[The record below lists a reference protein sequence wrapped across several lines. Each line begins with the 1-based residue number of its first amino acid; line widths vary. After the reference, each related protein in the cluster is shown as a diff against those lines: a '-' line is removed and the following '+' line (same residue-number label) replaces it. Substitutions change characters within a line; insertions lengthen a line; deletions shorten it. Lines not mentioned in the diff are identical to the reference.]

1 MKRSEMNGQATSSQ
15 KMSGGWLL
23 AVVCLLFASSCR
35 APAPQAGRYQWTIVS
50 HDDKPDDLYV
60 FNTENGEVAEF
71 NTRSNKW
78 VSSVMTKPLPDW
90 NDIRKQRE
98 AREKRKALPK
108 SFSQMPLAKQ
118 VAWADK
124 IQVNKY
130 FGERTEC
137 VELLKGVANIYAIPS
152 RRPYKATDD
161 GLVVWF
167 EGMAEG
173 EYLQFGLS
181 HTPVKVY
188 AVFLAPETIIDD
200 VKAEIKRQEE
210 KQKEAHAENH

>member
-1 MKRSEMNGQATSSQ
+1 MNGQATNRQ

-60 FNTENGEVAEF
+60 FNTENGEAAEF
-71 NTRSNKW
+71 DTRSNKW

-98 AREKRKALPK
+98 AREKHKALPK

-118 VAWADK
+118 VAWADR
-124 IQVNKY
+124 IHINKY
-130 FGERTEC
+130 FGERPELRTEC
-137 VELLKGVANIYAIPS
+137 VELLKGVANTYAIPS

-167 EGMAEG
+167 EGRAEG
-173 EYLQFGLS
+173 EDLQFGLS

-188 AVFLAPETIIDD
+188 AVFPAPPTIIDD
-200 VKAEIKRQEE
+200 VKAILKKEE
-210 KQKEAHAENH
+210 NK